1 MRTMRDNIK
10 EKIDKTDRS
19 TFTKKFVERLRM
31 GRDLD
36 APMSEA
42 GDDYGDYSKFE
53 NDKN

>member
-1 MRTMRDNIK
+1 MRDNIK
-10 EKIDKTDRS
+10 QKLEVTDKG

-42 GDDYGDYSKFE
+42 TDDYGDYSKFQ